1 MDARGRGRKTAG
13 GAEADHTH
21 FVLCIFTGFSRAL
34 ALVYVLNLIPYLF
47 MANSTKKHSLKET
60 ETTNMFI
67 MNPGEYVSE
76 NLVSPGRTIWVVQ
89 L

>member
-1 MDARGRGRKTAG
+1 MAEG
-13 GAEADHTH
+13 GAGNGRRGGGRPHSL
-21 FVLCIFTGFSRAL
+21 VLCVFTGFSRAL